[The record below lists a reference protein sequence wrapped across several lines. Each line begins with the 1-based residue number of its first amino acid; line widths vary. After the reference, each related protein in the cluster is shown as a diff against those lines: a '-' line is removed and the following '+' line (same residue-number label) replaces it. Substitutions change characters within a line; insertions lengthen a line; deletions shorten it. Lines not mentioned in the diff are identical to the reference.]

1 MSSPLKVIIQGK
13 TESGGK
19 FRPSDWA
26 ERLSGAV
33 STYDRNRR
41 MIFHPNVRLATME
54 GVKCV
59 VVDACLEEEDAMLFD
74 FLMNFAEENKLV
86 VKLTDIEPEA

>member
-1 MSSPLKVIIQGK
+1 MTTPSKVIIQGK

-26 ERLSGAV
+26 ERLCGAV
-33 STYDRNRR
+33 ATYDRKRR
-41 MIFHPNVRLATME
+41 IIFHPNVRLATME

-59 VVDACLEEEDAMLFD
+59 VVDACLEEEDGMLFT
-74 FLMNFAEENKLV
+74 FLMNFAEENKLI
-86 VKLTDIEPEA
+86 VKHTDIEPEE